1 MTAPMSLLAAD
12 AVPGHRRLAGTMW
25 MGLGRG
31 RVRVVD
37 RLPGGGWRRAEQGPA
52 GPLLLEV
59 RATSD
64 ALQLQVWGHP
74 ETPPEAREAALA
86 ATRRWAGLEDDLT
99 GFADLVAPH
108 PTLRLLLRHLGPP
121 VIGALP
127 RAVESFGRAVLG
139 QLVQGLEAGRSA
151 HQLVAM
157 TGDAT
162 PQGVWAWPT
171 GASLGSTPAHRL
183 RRCGIPL
190 RSAGAMHRF
199 AVDEAAFQRAATAGD
214 WVRLDAQLRR
224 LPGIGVW
231 TAAETRLY
239 LGDADAVSYG
249 DYHLPHIVG
258 WAIGERTDTD
268 EAMAALLAPYSP
280 HRGRVIRLLE
290 TAAHRG
296 LVATRPRRAPRAAL
310 SAHRYW

>member
-1 MTAPMSLLAAD
+1 MPTPMTLLAAD
-12 AVPGHRRLAGTMW
+12 AIAGDRRLAGTMW
-25 MGLGRG
+25 MGSGRSRG
-31 RVRVVD
+31 AVVD

-52 GPLLLEV
+52 GPLVLEV
-59 RATSD
+59 RRLPD

-74 ETPPEAREAALA
+74 DTPAQGVEAALL

-99 GFADLVAPH
+99 GFADLVATN
-108 PTLRLLLRHLGPP
+108 PTLRRLLRQLGAP

-127 RAVESFGRAVLG
+127 RVSESFGRAVLG
-139 QLVQGLEAGRSA
+139 QLVQGIEAGRSA

-157 TGDAT
+157 TGAAT

-171 GASLGSTPAHRL
+171 RESLGATPAHQL

-190 RSAGAMHRF
+190 RSATALHRF
-199 AVDEAAFQRAATAGD
+199 AVDEGVFQRVAARRD
-214 WVRLDAQLRR
+214 WAALDAHLRR

-239 LGDADAVSYG
+239 LGDADAISYG

-258 WAIGERTDTD
+258 WAIGERTETD
-268 EAMAALLAPYSP
+268 EAMAALLAPYEP
-280 HRGRVIRLLE
+280 HRGRVIKLLE
-290 TAAHRG
+290 AAAHRG
-296 LVATRPRRAPRAAL
+296 LVDARPRRAPRAAL